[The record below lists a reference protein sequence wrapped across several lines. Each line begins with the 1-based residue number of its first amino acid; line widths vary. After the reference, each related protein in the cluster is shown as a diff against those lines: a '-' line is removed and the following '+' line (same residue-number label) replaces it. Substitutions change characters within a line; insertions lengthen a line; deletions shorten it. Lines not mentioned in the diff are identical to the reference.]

1 MLTDNY
7 HKKKLNDAGINIKT
21 KYIVGNKILERNT
34 NNSVND
40 DIKNGVRCEKIYYK
54 NNKQLHKEKLFDTRI
69 EYTFISEDT
78 ENKEHKCINCGM
90 TGKIK
95 DFVECCPFCR
105 TEYNIDYTEKDLGG
119 KYHYD
124 RVLKSNK
131 YRIVTGIID
140 LIISLI
146 LSYIF
151 IKNTS
156 RTFNNIDIIKV
167 IVYGFILSMILYYFF
182 YLLDAYVILEPIKR
196 YKDKQNQRQKDF
208 WNRTKIDKK
217 TFFNNLNYEI
227 RKYNYENTDVID
239 YDIIDYI
246 DFKEFEKDN
255 KLCVEVTLDTRKI
268 KYKNNKISSK
278 IETEKYTMMKHEEEI
293 LELKDGVNLIKCS
306 KCGSSIEATNQECS
320 FCHNKIKYLQ
330 EWILI
335 NK

>member
-1 MLTDNY
+1 MLTDNF
-7 HKKKLNDAGINIKT
+7 HKKNLNEKGINIKT

-34 NNSVND
+34 NDSIND
-40 DIKNGVRCEKIYYK
+40 DIQNGIRCEKIYYK
-54 NNKQLHKEKLFDTRI
+54 NNKEIHKEKIFDTRI
-69 EYTFISEDT
+69 EYTFISKET

-95 DFVECCPFCR
+95 DFIECCPFCR
-105 TEYNIDYTEKDLGG
+105 TEYNIDYTEKDLGS
-119 KYHYD
+119 KYDYD

-131 YRIVTGIID
+131 YRIITGIID

-167 IVYGFILSMILYYFF
+167 FVYGFILSAILYYLF
-182 YLLDAYVILEPIKR
+182 YLLDAYVILGPIKR
-196 YKDKQNQRQKDF
+196 YKDKQNQKQKDF
-208 WNRTKIDKK
+208 WKRTNIDKK

-227 RKYNYENTDVID
+227 RKYNYENTDTID

-246 DFKEFEKDN
+246 DFKDFYKDD
-255 KLCVEVTLDTRKI
+255 KLCVEVTIDTRKI
-268 KYKNNKISSK
+268 TYKNNKIYSK
-278 IETEKYTMMKHEEEI
+278 IETEIYTMMKHEQEI
-293 LELKDGVNLIKCS
+293 IELKDGINYIKCP

-320 FCHNKIKYLQ
+320 FCHNKINHLQ